1 MSAVVHS
8 QGERVLPFA
17 GIHNFRDYGDYPVA
31 GGARVAARRLYRSA
45 QHRDATPDDLL
56 KVGALG
62 LSTVIDLR
70 GARERDAA
78 PCPRPAGFDA
88 RVIFTDE
95 ETAGLAP
102 HLQAARDAD
111 GPDGVRA
118 AMCRGY
124 AAMPFRPFLV
134 SVMRDYFAVMA
145 TGEGPTLIH
154 CAAGKDRTGLAVALL
169 HGVLGMHRDDVMAD
183 YLLTNVAGHVEARIE
198 AGASVI
204 RSQYGT
210 TLSDA
215 AIRALM
221 MVEPIYLDAAFA
233 GIVERHGSVEAYLR
247 DELAVDGERG
257 DMIRARLLV

>member
-1 MSAVVHS
+1 M
-8 QGERVLPFA
+8 QGRLGGNERVLPFA
-17 GIHNFRDYGDYPVA
+17 GIHNFRDYGDYPAA
-31 GGARVAARRLYRSA
+31 GGRVAAGRLYRSA
-45 QHRDATPDDLL
+45 QHQGASPEDLL

-62 LSTVIDLR
+62 LSTVVDLR

-78 PCPRPAGFDA
+78 PCPRPEGFAA

-102 HLQAARDAD
+102 HLQAAREAD
-111 GPDGVRA
+111 GAGGIRA

-134 SVMRDYFAVMA
+134 QVMRAYFAMLA
-145 TGEGPTLIH
+145 SDDGPTLVH

-169 HGVLGMHRDDVMAD
+169 HFLLGVHRDDMMAD

-210 TLSDA
+210 TLSDD

-221 MVEPIYLDAAFA
+221 MVESDYLDAAFA
-233 GIVERHGSVEAYLR
+233 GIVERHGSLDAYLH
-247 DELAVDGERG
+247 DELAVDTERR
-257 DMIRARLLV
+257 DAIKARLLV

>member
-1 MSAVVHS
+1 MSVLS
-8 QGERVLPFA
+8 QGQSERVLEFS
-17 GIHNFRDYGDYPVA
+17 GIHNFRDYGDYPVSGGIRVVA
-31 GGARVAARRLYRSA
+31 GRLYRSA
-45 QHRDATPDDLL
+45 QHRDATPEDLV

-62 LSTVIDLR
+62 LAIVVDLR
-70 GARERDAA
+70 GAREREAA
-78 PCPRPAGFDA
+78 PCPRPEGFGA

-111 GPDGVRA
+111 GPEGIRA
-118 AMCRGY
+118 AMCQGY
-124 AAMPFRPFLV
+124 AVMPFRPFLV

-145 TGEGPTLIH
+145 TGDGPTLIH

-169 HGVLGMHRDDVMAD
+169 HVLLGVHRDDVMAD

-204 RSQYGT
+204 RSQYGA

-233 GIVERHGSVEAYLR
+233 GIVERHGGVEAYLR
-247 DELAVDGERG
+247 DELAVDTERR

>member
-1 MSAVVHS
+1 MGMQDGLGAN
-8 QGERVLPFA
+8 ERVLPFA
-17 GIHNFRDYGDYPVA
+17 GIHNFRDYGDYPA
-31 GGARVAARRLYRSA
+31 GGGRLAKGRLYRSA
-45 QHRDATPDDLL
+45 QHQGASPDDLL

-62 LSTVIDLR
+62 LSTVVDLR
-70 GARERDAA
+70 GAREREAA
-78 PCPRPAGFDA
+78 PCPRPDGFAA

-102 HLQAARDAD
+102 HLQAAREAD
-111 GPDGVRA
+111 GAEGVRA

-124 AAMPFRPFLV
+124 GAMPFRPFLV
-134 SVMRDYFAVMA
+134 QVMRDYFAA
-145 TGEGPTLIH
+145 LASDRGPALVH

-169 HGVLGMHRDDVMAD
+169 HSLLGVHRDDMMAD

-210 TLSDA
+210 TLSDD

-221 MVEPIYLDAAFA
+221 MVEPDYLDAAFA
-233 GIVERHGSVEAYLR
+233 GIVARHGSVDGYLR
-247 DELAVDGERG
+247 DELAVDPERR
-257 DMIRARLLV
+257 DAIRARLLV